1 MKSNSKT
8 CYINSSDQFSVFS
21 LKKEQNPLVIVY
33 LNSFFNHN
41 YSTYSNDKYNCD
53 LIIYHLGTYT
63 VYLPFD
69 WHWFCRINRNLL
81 VLLLSLQY
89 SWLQITYC
97 LALFLCLN
105 PPVFTSKNWLLIPT
119 VNLCFPA
126 PSKEIYLHFSNNI
139 CGFSP
144 DGFADILQCFLPRG
158 KWCIV
163 PAGR

>member
-1 MKSNSKT
+1 MLYK
-8 CYINSSDQFSVFS
+8 FVWPVFS
-21 LKKEQNPLVIVY
+21 FFLKKEQNPLVIVY

-53 LIIYHLGTYT
+53 LIIYNLGPYT
-63 VYLPFD
+63 VYSPFD